1 MSDKINGDQD
11 KNIDQKEES
20 KKSDNQDAK
29 KIIDSKNN
37 NNKPHKNLEKENQ
50 KDIKSHEIKNN
61 INKQMDNKNT
71 VKQEVKKTKKSNS
84 LIVSLALI
92 LGVAGS
98 AIAVYSLYN
107 QNLENKKLQQ
117 SLSENKNQVALLVS
131 SSSKSNDEISIAE
144 KQVQTKLQGLENQLQ
159 VLTKKNY
166 ALSEQLKQVK
176 SDYLLPQA
184 DLYKQLML
192 VEINTAH
199 TYLTIASNYLK
210 LYADGTQAIGLI
222 KAAEQSL
229 LNADQRAKPA
239 LLMVRK
245 ARFAVENAASL
256 NNYQEDMTSL
266 SELINLSEQL
276 KLKLPGVN
284 QTKPEAPR
292 TNRWYS
298 PLATSWEKITS
309 LVKVQPLDPK
319 NKILLNTNSRFEL
332 AVSLKLQL
340 EQAKWALQRRDE
352 VTFNQSMA
360 QVINQ
365 VKSYYQDNIN
375 TQKWL
380 EIAKSIRFDQGLNYQ
395 KSLNDAIWSVTQLE
409 NQVLKSDDKMTE
421 NDENTTQGASS

>member
-37 NNKPHKNLEKENQ
+37 NNKPHKNLEKESQ
-50 KDIKSHEIKNN
+50 KEIKSHEIKNN

>member
-319 NKILLNTNSRFEL
+319 NKILLNTNTPFGFWVHCLVFGLTKMFCDHGALWLTIQFFGSQIAFWAHHFVFGLTFWFCENNF
-332 AVSLKLQL
+332 VSN
-340 EQAKWALQRRDE
+340 
-352 VTFNQSMA
+352 F
-360 QVINQ
+360 
-365 VKSYYQDNIN
+365 
-375 TQKWL
+375 
-380 EIAKSIRFDQGLNYQ
+380 
-395 KSLNDAIWSVTQLE
+395 
-409 NQVLKSDDKMTE
+409 
-421 NDENTTQGASS
+421 GACATHRS